1 MSGEID
7 PLLPQPPDEL
17 KVPPHLTGEDRRR
30 WLFEAALDHMNMGAM
45 VWPARDREGDLQPP
59 PDEHV
64 LDHLARCN
72 ELVDEVRA
80 LSTLSAGTV
89 AVVVDL
95 PSCDERGSGSLGA
108 SGDVYLMRLDEVS
121 DWVRDRYD
129 AVARLRG
136 KPPLR

>member
-1 MSGEID
+1 M
-7 PLLPQPPDEL
+7 
-17 KVPPHLTGEDRRR
+17 
-30 WLFEAALDHMNMGAM
+30 DHMNLGAM
-45 VWPARDREGDLQPP
+45 VWPARGPDGVLRPP

-64 LDHLARCN
+64 LDHLARSN

-95 PSCDERGSGSLGA
+95 PSCDVCGWVARYDATVEVSGGTGGAYLCRDCYNERGSGSLGA

-129 AVARLRG
+129 AVARSRG
-136 KPPLR
+136 KSPLH